1 MPKRTRKSTV
11 AVAKS
16 RQFADKRGKSQALAA
31 ISTQGIDTADKCKNM
46 IVGLMS
52 DVLDGNVTVGQASVL
67 CSATGKYLAIENMRL
82 RFERFHKQVG
92 ANRFLTA

>member
-1 MPKRTRKSTV
+1 
-11 AVAKS
+11 
-16 RQFADKRGKSQALAA
+16 
-31 ISTQGIDTADKCKNM
+31 M